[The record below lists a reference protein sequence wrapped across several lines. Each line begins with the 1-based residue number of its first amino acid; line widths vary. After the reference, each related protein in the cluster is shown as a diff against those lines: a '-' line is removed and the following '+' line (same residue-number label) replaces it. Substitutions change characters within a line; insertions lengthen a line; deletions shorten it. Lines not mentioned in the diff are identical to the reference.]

1 MSIKEDV
8 ESLIEHGYDEDVIMM
23 STGLTGGQLSFIKWQ
38 IEREKKNNSRPA
50 VNQKSKL
57 QVLREKYSEIYNSTL
72 ETEGN
77 KPKALT
83 QEQIKEI
90 TIRLDKVQKIVEDLR
105 SDSSEGKLKLI
116 HNIPTLYSYMDKLEL
131 PYEIAKRAYELI
143 PLNDS
148 RRFKDANIFKKFK
161 KLEEK
166 YRTKYFSSIAEKI
179 KNSNSVEELEKL
191 MQDSRGLED
200 TSYLGY
206 SSIRSKIIAKENELK
221 KEAYKKYLTI
231 PEDVVNDIVSSLMN
245 PNVDLDTI
253 NRKMDEAAKIYY
265 EGRKKS
271 VDNTAIN
278 KNIARIQ
285 MPTMEG
291 SKKQVSHQ
299 IIDAIGEE
307 GLFIDDM
314 DFLYERLRDIGVDRG
329 VACRAIKVNLM
340 ASERFNEA
348 EEFVK
353 RVYSNL
359 KDLKEYNFRKSTLSE
374 IKRREIASF
383 ILRGIHSKQGTIEE
397 ENRYYEM
404 IKAGIESANIDP
416 ANISL
421 GKTKDGR
428 KTITWADF
436 CPRPKRRVVEER

>member
-1 MSIKEDV
+1 
-8 ESLIEHGYDEDVIMM
+8 
-23 STGLTGGQLSFIKWQ
+23 
-38 IEREKKNNSRPA
+38 
-50 VNQKSKL
+50 
-57 QVLREKYSEIYNSTL
+57 
-72 ETEGN
+72 
-77 KPKALT
+77 
-83 QEQIKEI
+83 
-90 TIRLDKVQKIVEDLR
+90 
-105 SDSSEGKLKLI
+105 
-116 HNIPTLYSYMDKLEL
+116 MDKLEL

-374 IKRREIASF
+374 IKRMP
-383 ILRGIHSKQGTIEE
+383 K
-397 ENRYYEM
+397 
-404 IKAGIESANIDP
+404 
-416 ANISL
+416 SL
-421 GKTKDGR
+421 QKSTQCCKYSLVHVQ
-428 KTITWADF
+428 
-436 CPRPKRRVVEER
+436 PKGLFG